1 MKSYIIQKR
10 ITTAKNDGTPVFS
23 GQYPP
28 MSEFLWGE
36 PGRILE
42 IHPYTKILDSRKQKL
57 LTKIITC
64 TGVYNCNNRSLSM
77 AQEVQLSTSEMET
90 TGHSPRQP
98 IPALLQ
104 YKPFT
109 RFQLWVYDLFL
120 WMFTVIFD
128 CFFREIRPRGAFRL
142 PKLGP
147 VIFVAAPHA
156 NQFVDPIIL
165 MNQVRKEANRRI
177 SFLIATKSYKHPVIG
192 PLSRMQL
199 SIPVSRAQDMLVSG
213 TGKITVDFNQ
223 DCLLV
228 RGKGTKFTEECM
240 VRGLIA
246 LPKSLGASE
255 IAEIRSDTELVIK
268 KEFKRSDKIIELLR
282 KGTPFKVA
290 DKIDQKQVYDFV
302 FNHLSNGNCLGI
314 FPEGGSHD
322 RTDMLPLKAGVAV
335 MALGAMSNDPNCN
348 VKIVPCGMNYFNAHK
363 FRSRA
368 VIEFGH
374 PIEITQDLVKK
385 YNSPETNRESVKE
398 LLDTITT
405 GLRAVTV
412 NCQDYETLMVV
423 QAARR
428 LYAGNFAQY
437 LPLPMVVEMNRR
449 LVLGYETFKDR
460 RDMQELK
467 KKILRYNDYLKL
479 MYLPDHHVED
489 CDETHK
495 LHLIP
500 IFLSRIIRLIFFF
513 ILALPGAV
521 LFSPVFM
528 LSKYVSLKK
537 KKTAL
542 ANSTVK
548 IKANDV
554 VATWKILISMGAA
567 PLLYSLY
574 ASLGTWY
581 CKHHNYL
588 SSFGLVSMWFV
599 LYALGVLVTY
609 SALITGEQG
618 VDLMKSIRPLYLSI
632 FDGSSIAELKQLRKE
647 LSEEI
652 TEVVNTYGIELF
664 PDDFN
669 LLDVK
674 DSDSGKESQYV
685 DTDEEEEMKTQEL
698 KNRRKARKNN
708 QRAKG
713 LANSKE
719 EGGGLT
725 PVSVNSESELSLSD
739 YLSSSLDGISLNS
752 NSSSYTN
759 IPLFSDYD
767 LHANAKNSQI
777 DIASVVPSALASTI
791 SMADDFNHRGPST
804 PDKTLSRDN
813 SQMELN
819 FDSKVDFSK
828 LRNPNSSDGI
838 RHRSKLSE
846 KIKNKVM
853 ESRDLNQ

>member
-1 MKSYIIQKR
+1 MS
-10 ITTAKNDGTPVFS
+10 TTNVFS
-23 GQYPP
+23 PSFALSAPISRRFPQGPHQDG
-28 MSEFLWGE
+28 LRTRT
-36 PGRILE
+36 PGASP
-42 IHPYTKILDSRKQKL
+42 HQ
-57 LTKIITC
+57 
-64 TGVYNCNNRSLSM
+64 NRSLHNSTPQSISRPKQP
-77 AQEVQLSTSEMET
+77 AVQMVQSPLDSGPTSTHPSA
-90 TGHSPRQP
+90 PKRQG
-98 IPALLQ
+98 LKMLV

-109 RFQLWVYDLFL
+109 RFQLWGYDFLL

-156 NQFVDPIIL
+156 NQFVDPLVL
-165 MNQVRKEANRRI
+165 MNQVLKEAGRRI

-199 SIPVSRAQDMLVSG
+199 AIPVSRAQDMLVPG
-213 TGKITVDFNQ
+213 TGKIKVDFQ
-223 DCLLV
+223 LDGLLV
-228 RGKGTKFTEECM
+228 IGKGTKFTEECM

-255 IAEIRSDTELVIK
+255 IAEIRSDTELYIR
-268 KEFKRSDKIIELLR
+268 KEFKRSDKIIELLH

-290 DKIDQKQVYDFV
+290 DKIDQKQVYDYV
-302 FNHLSNGNCLGI
+302 FSHLSNGHCLGI

-322 RTDMLPLKAGVAV
+322 RTDLLPLKAGVAI

-374 PIEITQDLVKK
+374 PIEISKELVEK
-385 YNSPETNRESVKE
+385 YNNPETNRDSVKE

-412 NCQDYETLMVV
+412 TCTDYETLMIV

-460 RDMQELK
+460 PDMQHLK
-467 KKILRYNDYLKL
+467 AKILRYNDFLKQ
-479 MYLPDHHVED
+479 MHLPDHHVED
-489 CDETHK
+489 CDEKHK
-495 LHLIP
+495 LNLIP
-500 IFLSRIIRLIFFF
+500 VFLARILRLIFFF
-513 ILALPGAV
+513 ILALPGAI

-528 LSKYVSLKK
+528 LSKYVSLRKK
-537 KKTAL
+537 RTAL

-632 FDGSSIAELKQLRKE
+632 FSGSSITELKQMRKE

-669 LLDVK
+669 LLEIK
-674 DSDSGKESQYV
+674 DNDLKSTIYV
-685 DTDEEEEMKTQEL
+685 DSDEEEELKTQEL
-698 KNRRKARKNN
+698 RNRRRARK
-708 QRAKG
+708 RAHKSNLPTSAG
-713 LANSKE
+713 DDLNFSDA
-719 EGGGLT
+719 
-725 PVSVNSESELSLSD
+725 SLD
-739 YLSSSLDGISLNS
+739 NFSSSLSDGISLMNS

-767 LHANAKNSQI
+767 LHSNAKNSQV
-777 DIASVVPSALASTI
+777 DIKGLASTVHSSLPSTV
-791 SMADDFNHRGPST
+791 SMADDFNHKAPST
-804 PDKTLSRDN
+804 PTTGDISRDN
-813 SQMELN
+813 SHMELN
-819 FDSKVDFSK
+819 FGARIDASK
-828 LRNPNSSDGI
+828 LRNPISPDSI
-838 RHRSKLSE
+838 RHRRNISE

-853 ESRDLNQ
+853 ESRDLNNNES

>member
-1 MKSYIIQKR
+1 MVTESTKS
-10 ITTAKNDGTPVFS
+10 G
-23 GQYPP
+23 
-28 MSEFLWGE
+28 SEA
-36 PGRILE
+36 
-42 IHPYTKILDSRKQKL
+42 TQSSSDSQ
-57 LTKIITC
+57 
-64 TGVYNCNNRSLSM
+64 
-77 AQEVQLSTSEMET
+77 STSP
-90 TGHSPRQP
+90 GLVR
-98 IPALLQ
+98 
-104 YKPFT
+104 YKPAT
-109 RFQLWVYDLFL
+109 RFELWLYDLFL

-156 NQFVDPIIL
+156 NQFVDPLVL
-165 MNQVRKEANRRI
+165 MNQVKKEAGRRI
-177 SFLIATKSYKHPVIG
+177 SFIIASKSYKHPVIG
-192 PLSRMQL
+192 PLSRLQL
-199 SIPVSRAQDMLVSG
+199 SIPVSRAQDMLVPG
-213 TGKITVDFNQ
+213 TGKITLDFEK
-223 DCLLV
+223 DKLLV
-228 RGKGTKFTEECM
+228 TGRGTKFTTECM

-255 IAEIRSDTELVIK
+255 IAEIRSDTELVLK
-268 KEFKRSDKIIELLR
+268 KEFRQTDKIVELLQ

-290 DKIDQKQVYDFV
+290 NKISQKQVYEYV
-302 FNHLSNGNCLGI
+302 FNHLSNGNCIGI

-322 RTDMLPLKAGVAV
+322 RTDMLPLKAGVAI

-374 PIEITQDLVKK
+374 PIEISQDLVKK
-385 YNSPETNRESVKE
+385 YNNPETNRDSVKE
-398 LLDTITT
+398 LLETIST

-412 NCQDYETLMVV
+412 NCQDFETLMVV

-460 RDMQELK
+460 PEMQQVK
-467 KKILRYNDYLKL
+467 TKILHYNQFLKL
-479 MYLPDHHVED
+479 MHLPDHHVED

-495 LHLIP
+495 IHLIP

-528 LSKYVSLKK
+528 LSKYVSIQK

-599 LYALGVLVTY
+599 LYSLGVLVTY

-632 FDGSSIAELKQLRKE
+632 FSGSSIAELKQLRKE

-669 LLDVK
+669 LLEIK
-674 DSDSGKESQYV
+674 DSESIKETEYV

-698 KNRRKARKNN
+698 KNRRRARKKA
-708 QRAKG
+708 QRAKEAG
-713 LANSKE
+713 KSKDE
-719 EGGGLT
+719 TTETLT
-725 PVSVNSESELSLSD
+725 PASANSESELSLSD
-739 YLSSSLDGISLNS
+739 YLSSSLDGISINS
-752 NSSSYTN
+752 SSSYTN

-767 LHANAKNSQI
+767 LHANAKNSKV
-777 DIASVVPSALASTI
+777 DIKGLASIVPSAMPSTV

-804 PDKTLSRDN
+804 PDRPLSRED
-813 SQMELN
+813 SQVELN
-819 FDSKVDFSK
+819 FASK
-828 LRNPNSSDGI
+828 LDVNQLRNAVTPESL
-838 RHRSKLSE
+838 RHRRKLSE

-853 ESRDLNQ
+853 EGRDLNH